1 MAFSFFGVFTTG
13 QWESFKAFSR
23 TQILELRLRRQWL
36 QKQLL
41 MNGIFETEYDG
52 PRPVSFLVNPGSYA
66 AKLMEAYRV
75 LGGNPETDMLLRT
88 RDQPVYKVSGTEIK
102 KNADTTVSGGY
113 SDVYSN
119 GRRERGNQRFD
130 RDLGLRVEAL
140 KEWQLD
146 AIKLKREKLEF
157 KIKRALDYSDQL
169 QQEISLLDKL
179 LGDDTVQGSAN
190 SQILDVEIQMA
201 QPGAMTVV
209 DDVDDVFGLSIGRP
223 GDYAFGDA
231 VNRTESEDERL
242 PK

>member
-1 MAFSFFGVFTTG
+1 MNGVFT
-13 QWESFKAFSR
+13 
-23 TQILELRLRRQWL
+23 
-36 QKQLL
+36 
-41 MNGIFETEYDG
+41 TEYDG
-52 PRPVSFLVNPGSYA
+52 PKPVRFSANAGSYA
-66 AKLMEAYRV
+66 AKLLEAYRV
-75 LGGNPETDMLLRT
+75 FGGNPETDMLLRT
-88 RDQPVYKVSGTEIK
+88 RDLPVYKVSGTEIK

-119 GRRERGNQRFD
+119 GRRERGGQRFD

-169 QQEISLLDKL
+169 QQEIELLDRL
-179 LGDDTVQGSAN
+179 IGDDVTEGTAAN
-190 SQILDVEIQMA
+190 QVIRVEVEMA

-209 DDVDDVFGLSIGRP
+209 DDVEDVFGLAIGRP
-223 GDYAFGDA
+223 GDYSFGDA
-231 VNRTESEDERL
+231 VRRTESEDERL